1 MQQIEPCPM
10 SLLSLFLRALD
21 GGREAYKENS
31 AFEIF
36 RYGYFLF
43 LCCWC
48 CVAYVQPY
56 EPVLPSS
63 PEFCCSFINQSPR
76 EVHRMTEQI
85 PPPPPPPVSS
95 SIPLQSHPTPSNVVA
110 VTENDIPAIAV
121 TNAATSS
128 DTANVTSSNITENS
142 DRIVVNDIPM
152 VRNVSMNM
160 TTGSDDSNNN
170 LAEESTAVCP
180 KEDHTMMNM
189 EPTGDTIRTPP
200 LPPPPYQYHHPPD
213 QNTDKYVPTPE
224 VLQLWIEVGNHIDK
238 SQTGKVD
245 YTLIFS
251 LFASTTGIC
260 VHSHTSLRCYR

>member
-1 MQQIEPCPM
+1 
-10 SLLSLFLRALD
+10 
-21 GGREAYKENS
+21 
-31 AFEIF
+31 
-36 RYGYFLF
+36 
-43 LCCWC
+43 
-48 CVAYVQPY
+48 
-56 EPVLPSS
+56 
-63 PEFCCSFINQSPR
+63 
-76 EVHRMTEQI
+76 MTEQI

-95 SIPLQSHPTPSNVVA
+95 STPLQSHPTPSNAVA